1 MLADT
6 KKYCCFKR
14 SSLPFTSVYRL
25 DRAPQQGSCKIFLL
39 HCLVVVTLVKGLERE
54 AVFWLCI
61 PYHERIDH
69 IVVITDYR
77 HIIRH
82 CKHRLIV
89 LLLEM
94 KLSVFICALLHI
106 SSKLDLIA
114 VLRTTKLEWI
124 SVLEPV
130 VRHLNLEAV

>member
-1 MLADT
+1 MVIVWIEHLN
-6 KKYCCFKR
+6 K
-14 SSLPFTSVYRL
+14 V
-25 DRAPQQGSCKIFLL
+25 SCKIFLL

-54 AVFWLCI
+54 AVFGLCI